1 MRSNL
6 TLLEIPRY
14 EHLMDV
20 FAETGAHVVAS
31 LPFYLPDMA
40 DNQRGKGV
48 FERVCRVAKKLN
60 ERGYGKGEGL
70 VLDLVF
76 NVAGPFL
83 PPPQYMIEE
92 AYRVKLEQEQGI
104 RFDNLLAFNNY
115 AIGRFAEDLL
125 DSGMFDRYLALL
137 ADNFNAMAIT
147 RMMCLDQV
155 NVDYDGR
162 LYDCEVN
169 HVLGLALQHDGR
181 DATIFDMVNGQLPS
195 RCVRT
200 HPICY
205 SCAAGFGSSCG
216 GALV

>member
-1 MRSNL
+1 M
-6 TLLEIPRY
+6 
-14 EHLMDV
+14 
-20 FAETGAHVVAS
+20 
-31 LPFYLPDMA
+31 
-40 DNQRGKGV
+40 
-48 FERVCRVAKKLN
+48 
-60 ERGYGKGEGL
+60 
-70 VLDLVF
+70 
-76 NVAGPFL
+76 
-83 PPPQYMIEE
+83 
-92 AYRVKLEQEQGI
+92 
-104 RFDNLLAFNNY
+104 AFNNY
-115 AIGRFAEDLL
+115 AMGRFAEDLL
-125 DSGMFDRYLALL
+125 DSDMFDRYLALL

-181 DATIFDMVNGQLPS
+181 DATIFDMANGQLPP
-195 RCVRT
+195 RHVHT